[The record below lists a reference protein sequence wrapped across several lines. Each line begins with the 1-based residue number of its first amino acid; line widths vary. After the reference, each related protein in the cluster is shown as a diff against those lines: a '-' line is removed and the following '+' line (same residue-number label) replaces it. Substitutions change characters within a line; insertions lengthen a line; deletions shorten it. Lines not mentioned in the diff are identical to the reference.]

1 MTTNEYPPSAFYF
14 EVSFTPKGSSLDT
27 AFQEVSGITSEL
39 DTEEV
44 VEGGENR
51 FVHQLPKGIKHPKL
65 VVKRGIAEI
74 ESPLVKWCQSILEDF
89 TTPIVPKQIVVSLF
103 QTQQAEPSPRPTVK
117 WKELINAV
125 SGIDAKIPI
134 RTWNFANAYPVN
146 WEVEDFNST
155 KNDVAIEKI
164 DFVYSYS
171 TREL

>member
-1 MTTNEYPPSAFYF
+1 MMTNEYPPSAFYF
-14 EVSFTPKGSSLDT
+14 EVSFTPKGGSPDT
-27 AFQEVSGITSEL
+27 AFQEVSGISSEL

-51 FVHQLPKGIKHPKL
+51 FVHQLPKGVKHPKL
-65 VVKRGIAEI
+65 VVKRGIAEL
-74 ESPLVKWCQSILEDF
+74 ESPLVKWCQSILENF

-103 QTQQAEPSPRPTVK
+103 QTQKKEDSPRPSFRFK
-117 WKELINAV
+117 DLKNAV

-155 KNDVAIEKI
+155 KNDIAIEKI

-171 TREL
+171 SRVL